1 MKTYIGERDSEGT
14 LSVYVK
20 EPGKRRKLNPQFKIR
35 NHSPNGFECGY
46 AGSGPAQ
53 LALAICVDALKNSD
67 QAQKIYQVFK
77 FKVIANLPRDG
88 GWELTET
95 QVLEAIAGVDLGDA
109 SQTSPSS

>member
-1 MKTYIGERDSEGT
+1 MKTYIGERDDQGT

-35 NHSPNGFECGY
+35 NHSPTGFECGY

-53 LALAICVDALKNSD
+53 LALAICVDALKDSD
-67 QAQKIYQVFK
+67 QAQKVYQEFK
-77 FKVIANLPRDG
+77 SKVVATLPRDG

-95 QVLEAIAGVDLGDA
+95 QVLDAIAGVVIGDA
-109 SQTSPSS
+109 PQTSTPS